1 MEKELFSKITF
12 ERKEESK
19 EVKIYK
25 LKDEKYGIEI
35 DTISDNKVDIKKVE
49 QLTLSEEKID
59 RLLEI
64 LIVSAENFTLL
75 EDFAYDF
82 SDCKESIF

>member
-1 MEKELFSKITF
+1 MKEKKVV
-12 ERKEESK
+12 RR
-19 EVKIYK
+19 
-25 LKDEKYGIEI
+25 LKFIDEKYGIEI
-35 DTISDNKVDIKKVE
+35 DTISSDNKVDIKKVE
-49 QLTLSEEKID
+49 KLTSSEEKID

-82 SDCKESIF
+82 SDCKEPIF